1 MNRITHKEFLKRLK
15 NSDST
20 IMKELYTQWKSWLY
34 NEFKAYEHNGNLLL
48 IKGKDKYEVN
58 MFIFNYIGC
67 QELLNKYK
75 DDSNCTTLCVSII
88 GELSEELNKYYGW
101 RCFEGIGINERI
113 ADDNIRLL
121 TKDNKNDV
129 YEFCNKRLKQGNFS
143 NHVADDLQDYIE
155 NINDKNY
162 KATKAYGYYKDEM
175 LIGFVMI
182 LHDFLLHYSHLS
194 VIGVLEEYRRNGIGT
209 KLSKFV
215 LSKYPNE
222 KYHYQVAHT
231 NKASIGLVTSLG
243 FKFAGVREL
252 IIKG

>member
-20 IMKELYTQWKSWLY
+20 IMKELYSQWKSWLY
-34 NEFKAYEHNGNLLL
+34 NEFKAYEHNENLLL

-58 MFIFNYIGC
+58 MFVFNYDSC
-67 QELLNKYK
+67 QELLEKYR
-75 DDSNCTTLCVSII
+75 DDSTCTMLCISLI
-88 GELSEELNKYYGW
+88 GELPEELNKYHGW

-121 TKDNKNDV
+121 TKENKNDV
-129 YEFCNKRLKQGNFS
+129 YEFCNKLLKQGNFS
-143 NHVADDLQDYIE
+143 SHVAEDLQDYIE
-155 NINDKNY
+155 NIDDKSLKN
-162 KATKAYGYYKDEM
+162 KKVFGYYKEGL
-175 LIGFVMI
+175 LIGFVI
-182 LHDFLLHYSHLS
+182 ADNFSTLHYSHLS
-194 VIGVLEEYRRNGIGT
+194 LIGVLEEYRRNGIGT

-215 LSKYPNE
+215 LSKYPND
-222 KYHYQVAHT
+222 KFHYQVAHL

-252 IIKG
+252 MIKG